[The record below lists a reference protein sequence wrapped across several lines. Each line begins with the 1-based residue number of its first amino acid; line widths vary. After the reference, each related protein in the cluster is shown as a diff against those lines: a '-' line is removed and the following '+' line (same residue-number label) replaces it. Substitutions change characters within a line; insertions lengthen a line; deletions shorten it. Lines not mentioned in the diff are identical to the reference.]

1 MFSKILCMT
10 GMIAG
15 NVMSMWSP
23 GPYQMNVD
31 NSTYA
36 NADMIH
42 TTHLHLDWAVDF
54 NKEHLFAGATHDLEV
69 LKETNYVVFDSW
81 LLDIIVCEIVD
92 NNSAKVMRDQ
102 GAQDIEI

>member
-1 MFSKILCMT
+1 MFSKILCMSSL
-10 GMIAG
+10 IAG
-15 NVMSMWSP
+15 TAMSMWSP
-23 GPYQMNVD
+23 TSYQMNVD

-54 NKEHLFAGATHDLEV
+54 NKEHLFAGVTHDLEV

-81 LLDIIVCEIVD
+81 LLDVIVCEVVG
-92 NNSAKVMRDQ
+92 NNTAKQMRDA
-102 GAQDIEI
+102 GA